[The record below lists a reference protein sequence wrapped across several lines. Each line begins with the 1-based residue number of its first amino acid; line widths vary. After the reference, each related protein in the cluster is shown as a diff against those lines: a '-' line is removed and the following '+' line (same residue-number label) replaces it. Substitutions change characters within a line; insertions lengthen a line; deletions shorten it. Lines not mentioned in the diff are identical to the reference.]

1 MSRSHPGVP
10 PDASGTDTS
19 GASALLE
26 PAPEVARPSP
36 DAPRNASAEV
46 GVAPPAGDA
55 ETLASIA
62 GARHL
67 SLRRNL
73 VFLIIVALLP
83 IMVLAILQGL
93 VRLETRRSAEIDQL
107 SANASALADT
117 NRTILSGTATL
128 LHALAANPA
137 VTAGGRGCADTVVR
151 LNNASPAYANI
162 VAYDADGWVRCA
174 AIGPGLPYM
183 VQDRPWWDRVRNAD
197 HVLVSDAVWGAFTR
211 KRVILMALPL
221 RDANGRF
228 DGAVTASLDLG
239 WLDMRLR
246 ARARPDTGVAVLSD
260 SGQTVMANR
269 ALPPIRLATP
279 PGTVARSRDRNGAGW
294 TYTIVPLV
302 MPATGQNGLYV
313 VYATQDPP
321 RFALAWW
328 QTLVDFLLPVLAIL
342 IASAAI
348 WFGTQHMV
356 LRWLT
361 DLQRLA
367 LHFAAGDYRHRAVTF
382 ARAPREIRGVAASLY
397 RMSAAVAERDRR
409 LRDSLDH
416 QRRLAR
422 EVHHRVKN
430 NFQVVMSLLSLQ
442 SSRLGDGEAR
452 EAIDQARR
460 RIGAL
465 ALVHRLIY
473 DSGELASI
481 SSRTLL
487 AALCEQLEPADLPD
501 RRITLSC
508 DFDDV
513 PLDIDSAV
521 PLTLWLVETVHNA
534 LTHGFADRYE
544 GHVTAQFRNHGD
556 RASLIVT
563 DDGIGFDPAHSP
575 SDRPSAY
582 GLRLIRALAAQL
594 GGSAQ
599 MLPLA
604 EGGSAATLHFPLRA
618 LTPPLRPAIS

>member
-1 MSRSHPGVP
+1 MSNPLRGAP
-10 PDASGTDTS
+10 PEASGVSPPESKIGAAPAS
-19 GASALLE
+19 GDEDEAAIG
-26 PAPEVARPSP
+26 R
-36 DAPRNASAEV
+36 
-46 GVAPPAGDA
+46 G
-55 ETLASIA
+55 T
-62 GARHL
+62 RHL
-67 SLRRNL
+67 SLRRSL
-73 VFLIIVALLP
+73 VLLIIVALLP
-83 IMVLAILQGL
+83 IMVLAVLQGL

-107 SANASALADT
+107 SANASALADA

-128 LHALAANPA
+128 LQSLAANPA
-137 VTAGGRGCADTVVR
+137 VTGGGRGCAETLAR
-151 LNNASPAYANI
+151 LRNASPAYANI

-174 AIGPGLPYM
+174 AIGPGLPYI
-183 VQDRPWWDRVRNAD
+183 VQDRAWWSRVRNAD
-197 HVLVSDAVWGAFTR
+197 HVLVSDAVWGAFTG

-221 RDANGRF
+221 RDAKGRF

-246 ARARPDTGVAVLSD
+246 ARARPDTGVAVMSD

-279 PGTVARSRDRNGAGW
+279 PGTVARSRDRSGAGW

-302 MPATGQNGLYV
+302 MPATGQNGLHV
-313 VYATQDPP
+313 VYASQDPP

-328 QTLVDFLLPVLAIL
+328 QTLVDFLLPVLAIM

-348 WFGTQHMV
+348 WFGTQRMV
-356 LRWLT
+356 LRWLA
-361 DLQRLA
+361 DLQRLS
-367 LHFAAGDYRHRAVTF
+367 LHFAAGDYRHRAVSF

-397 RMSAAVAERDRR
+397 RMSAAIAERDRR
-409 LRDSLDH
+409 LRESLDH

-452 EAIDQARR
+452 AAIDQARR

-487 AALCEQLEPADLPD
+487 GALCEQLKPADLPG

-513 PLDIDSAV
+513 PLDIDNAV

-534 LTHGFADRYE
+534 ITHGFAGRDE
-544 GHVTAQFRNHGD
+544 GRVAAQFRNHGD

-563 DDGIGFDPAHSP
+563 DDGIGFDPAQAP
-575 SDRPSAY
+575 GDRPSAY
-582 GLRLIRALAAQL
+582 GLRLIRALATQL
-594 GGSAQ
+594 GGSAEIQ
-599 MLPLA
+599 PQA
-604 EGGSAATLHFPLRA
+604 EGGSAATLQFPLRA